1 MVRRSVSPGTNI
13 ESPGGAAAGGASWL
27 LTCGGCASTPVI
39 ANQEPVSVIL
49 VPKEPT
55 VQLLVPAALS
65 RGMFDKSPG
74 YMQSANS
81 SRTVAAPTFPVMG
94 ALPELSAY
102 APLMMQVPV

>member
-13 ESPGGAAAGGASWL
+13 ESPGGAAAGGTSWP
-27 LTCGGCASTPVI
+27 LTCGGCASTPLI
-39 ANQEPVSVIL
+39 ANQVPVSGIF
-49 VPKEPT
+49 VPQEPT
-55 VQLLVPAALS
+55 GQPPVPAALS
-65 RGMFDKSPG
+65 RGVLNRSPW

-81 SRTVAAPTFPVMG
+81 NRTVAAPTFPVMG